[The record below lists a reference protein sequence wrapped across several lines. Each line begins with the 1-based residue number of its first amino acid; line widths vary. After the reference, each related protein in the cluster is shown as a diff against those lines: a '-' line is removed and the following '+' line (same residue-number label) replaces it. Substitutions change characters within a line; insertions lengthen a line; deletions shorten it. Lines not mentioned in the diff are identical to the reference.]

1 MDLKEAAV
9 ARFAE
14 PMKAF
19 LAEDLLAG
27 VIKQKLDE
35 LVADSSNTYDD
46 ALVGLLYP
54 MLEDAIKEQLDKL
67 HEKVSS

>member
-1 MDLKEAAV
+1 MDIKDAAV

-14 PMKAF
+14 PMKLF
-19 LAEDLLAG
+19 LVEDVLAG
-27 VIKQKLDE
+27 VIKSKLDE

-54 MLEDAIKEQLDKL
+54 MLEEAIKEQINKLVDKAQA
-67 HEKVSS
+67 